1 MRGVTD
7 MPTIATRGI
16 WGVEGY
22 TIVEVE
28 EYQARRAGGSYFYAT
43 VIGPT
48 GIVYEHQ
55 LFGTVDIYIVAG

>member
-1 MRGVTD
+1 MEP
-7 MPTIATRGI
+7 MLATRGI
-16 WGVEGY
+16 WGVGGY

-28 EYQARRAGGSYFYAT
+28 EYQARSAGGSYFYAT

-55 LFGTVDIYIVAG
+55 LFGTVDIYLTTG